1 MILFLGLAMTLLPT
15 KPIGLKS
22 VLLVPF
28 LSPLQPVVTSVRGIF
43 LKINQTVS
51 LLCLPPP
58 RGSHLPQGKILVL
71 HSDQQVPPPTLLSS
85 SSSSTPA
92 TLPPNTSSTCQPQGL
107 CTCFPWSIRFSFF
120 FPTRSLYDF
129 RHHFSKTSQV
139 SHHQWCHPLPK
150 E

>member
-58 RGSHLPQGKILVL
+58 RGSHLTQGKILVL

-92 TLPPNTSSTCQPQGL
+92 TLTPNTSATGPL
-107 CTCFPWSIRFSFF
+107 HLLPLIYKVFFLFPHQKFIWLSPSLFQDFSSV
-120 FPTRSLYDF
+120 TSSVMSSL
-129 RHHFSKTSQV
+129 T
-139 SHHQWCHPLPK
+139 
-150 E
+150 